1 LQDIQDEEIRWNLSQ
16 ILSACSRAKSLV
28 TQILA
33 FSRQVE
39 QERMPLDVVPLA
51 KEAVKFLRS
60 SLPVTVDLSLDAN
73 ARNSIIL
80 GDATQ
85 IHQVIMNL
93 STNAAH
99 AMRTS
104 GGQLRIVID
113 NAAPPSEAMK
123 GDAENG
129 RPEGFVHLAVSDTG
143 HGIKPDHLNRI
154 FDPFFTTKAPGEGT
168 GLGLS
173 VVYGIVKS
181 LGGAIH
187 VESTAGR
194 GSTFDIYLPAVVLEK
209 AEPARAAEPL
219 PRGTESI
226 LFVDDEDHLVEVMY
240 QMLSAL
246 GYRVTAV
253 RQSAEAFE
261 AFLNSPERFDLVI
274 TDMTMPGMTGA
285 ELAREILQRRP
296 DTPIILCTGYSDLIN
311 EQEALEMGICR
322 FLMKP
327 LFMGNVAREIRTVL
341 DEHGRRP
348 AS

>member
-1 LQDIQDEEIRWNLSQ
+1 
-16 ILSACSRAKSLV
+16 
-28 TQILA
+28 
-33 FSRQVE
+33 
-39 QERMPLDVVPLA
+39 
-51 KEAVKFLRS
+51 
-60 SLPVTVDLSLDAN
+60 
-73 ARNSIIL
+73 
-80 GDATQ
+80 
-85 IHQVIMNL
+85 
-93 STNAAH
+93 
-99 AMRTS
+99 
-104 GGQLRIVID
+104 
-113 NAAPPSEAMK
+113 
-123 GDAENG
+123 
-129 RPEGFVHLAVSDTG
+129 
-143 HGIKPDHLNRI
+143 
-154 FDPFFTTKAPGEGT
+154 
-168 GLGLS
+168 
-173 VVYGIVKS
+173 
-181 LGGAIH
+181 
-187 VESTAGR
+187 
-194 GSTFDIYLPAVVLEK
+194 
-209 AEPARAAEPL
+209 
-219 PRGTESI
+219 
-226 LFVDDEDHLVEVMY
+226 MY